1 LVEVVRCV
9 LDAGYSLMKPSS
21 SSRSSTH
28 LLTKCAFVVLALVP
42 SLAACGSSAD
52 TPSSPAGGATAS
64 AENEGYSLDK
74 LNALRPYLGQIHSAA
89 GMVLVGGKVI
99 FQWGDVTAKM
109 EIHSIRKSF
118 LSSLYGI
125 AVDRGQ
131 LSLSS
136 TLGELGIDDVSPPLT
151 ATQETATVLD
161 LIESRSGIYHD
172 ANYAPAMQAEDRPSP
187 HLPGT
192 YWFYNNWDFNAAGAV
207 YEKETHQ
214 SIYDAFEAQIAEPIG
229 MQDYSPADGAYEW
242 DTPSGP
248 VYSPTDGPGA
258 TPADAISILP
268 AYTFDMSTRDMARF
282 GQLYLQKGTWN
293 GKQVVPASWV
303 AESTQIH
310 SLVTPIWNEPLGEG
324 YGYLWWVGNSTGTGF
339 FWNVDVG
346 PGAFRAEGSGGH
358 YIIVL
363 PAYDMV
369 VVNRADDAYYN
380 EDTATNDIGN
390 HTMGKVL
397 AEILGAK
404 ESP

>member
-1 LVEVVRCV
+1 V
-9 LDAGYSLMKPSS
+9 LDAGCSPMS
-21 SSRSSTH
+21 
-28 LLTKCAFVVLALVP
+28 
-42 SLAACGSSAD
+42 
-52 TPSSPAGGATAS
+52 PSSPSKSATRLPMALVALVASLGACSSSAGPPSIPEGGASAS
-64 AENEGYSLDK
+64 AEDEGYSTEK
-74 LNALRPYLGQIHSAA
+74 LNALLPYLGQIHSAA
-89 GMVLVGGKVI
+89 GMVFVDGKVI
-99 FQWGDVTAKM
+99 FQWGDVTEKM
-109 EIHSIRKSF
+109 EVHSIRKSF
-118 LSSLYGI
+118 LSSLYGN
-125 AVDRGQ
+125 AVGRGQ
-131 LSLSS
+131 ISLSS
-136 TLGELGIDDVSPPLT
+136 TIGDLGINDVTPPLT

-172 ANYAPAMQAEDRPSP
+172 ANYAPAMQTEDRPSP

-207 YEKETHQ
+207 YERETHQ
-214 SIYDAFEAQIAEPIG
+214 SIYDAFETQIAEPIG
-229 MQDYSPADGAYEW
+229 MQDYSPADGSYEW

-248 VYSPTDGPGA
+248 VYSPTDGPGS
-258 TPADAISILP
+258 TPEGAISILP
-268 AYTFDMSTRDMARF
+268 AYTFNMSTRDMARF
-282 GQLYLQKGTWN
+282 GLLCLQKGMWN
-293 GKQVVPASWV
+293 SKQVVPASWV
-303 AESTQIH
+303 AVSTEIH
-310 SLVTPIWNEPLGEG
+310 SLVTPIWNEPPGEG

-380 EDTATNDIGN
+380 QDTATNDIGN

-397 AEILGAK
+397 AGILAAK